1 VKEVSR
7 FLLLLSTLLLCACSA
22 PRPLPVAPADAQ
34 KIVFQAVTSNKA
46 HLTIASYA
54 LLGEQPGFNGYVVA
68 FWMCQPKSTNSGA
81 ISISGYAVV
90 RKYWMSQGIQAM
102 SELSAGLPAAG
113 SLVEFAASTQDDR
126 DGNGKR
132 NIVYGRVLSPQVQAI
147 EVVYADKH
155 TLRWAV
161 SGNGFLLFRD
171 EPTDWLRLSILGA
184 DDQVLKTYDLTQSA
198 EILSER
204 AGPWEQNCPQTQ

>member
-1 VKEVSR
+1 M
-7 FLLLLSTLLLCACSA
+7 LLLSTLLLCACSA
-22 PRPLPVAPADAQ
+22 PKPLPVAPADA
-34 KIVFQAVTSNKA
+34 KKFAFQAVTGSKSPP
-46 HLTIASYA
+46 TIASYTV
-54 LLGEQPGFNGYVVA
+54 LGEQPGFNGYVVA
-68 FWMCQPKSTNSGA
+68 FWMCQPKSLNSTA

-90 RKYWMSQGIQAM
+90 RKYWMSQGIQAI

-113 SLVEFAASTQDDR
+113 SLVEFAATTQDDG

-147 EVVYADKH
+147 EVEYADQR
-155 TLRWAV
+155 TLRWGV
-161 SGNGFLLFRD
+161 SGNSFLLFRD
-171 EPTDWLRLSILGA
+171 EPTDWLRLNVLGA